1 MTHRSNA
8 NLTIWTGI
16 LLLLSATKSQ
26 SETTVSIAPEGTRAT
41 TTKDYKSSSPGNS
54 TTILRKTLAD
64 QEVDVLAHL
73 PALKNDRERET
84 PFYSKLTTE
93 PSVDPR
99 DTQLSQRKLNYKE
112 KHSALISNNH
122 DTNISS
128 NKTTKLLKID
138 LLKTDKASSSDNQS
152 KKHFFE
158 QLIAPNGHKIVELNG
173 HELAEFNLEGNES
186 EEADFDESESREATT
201 PKIGVISLANDTQVN
216 FKSRKKEIHEDAVL
230 IKRHKLIK
238 NPVEK
243 LKTFDKFDQI
253 EGLNASAALGSN
265 IGEPERIQEQK
276 LPSELIEPEIGDN
289 KTEKVESN
297 GKSEH
302 FGESEDEES
311 ENDNEESLEKSEDLG
326 EEEKDTEGKVNGN
339 GDGLERIVEEKEPSS
354 NEKDLT
360 PKARTISFGG
370 GNRFSSTE
378 EKATGFAKENGDVNL
393 TKDFKPYPYFK
404 TPTVVVNINASENI
418 DVNVNAIEKKKS
430 GVFNKETDEIYTYE
444 NTINKSKDE
453 KNYLVTESSVVIDNS
468 IQTKPVNLKRS
479 SNATK
484 LLTDSSI
491 LSPSSSSLSS
501 VTVKSIAEPVNNTHV
516 DVSDNDSLNLNLSEN
531 LKIKDNVND
540 IPRNPE
546 EVVERKGT
554 VDLAS
559 NGLTGENIEKNSTD
573 RELVTSERPIIEAN
587 INQSGVETQLTD
599 EIPRVNI
606 TELNETATMSPTTT
620 LTTLTTLTTTTPIMT
635 STTTTSYEKPVETM
649 NLNSSSIKPLGVQ
662 LISTSPAATSSDV
675 DEEEVTTSGVTANKL
690 EITSSP
696 ITEETTLSPENMT
709 SPENFSKTL
718 TFNSTVSS
726 IDFPEITTAAV
737 EYEFVG
743 LNESTSAPFDTTSGN
758 ADGDRNVST
767 TLAPKLSSVSSESP
781 DEEITTIETVTG
793 NELLTTTETNNNL
806 TDTTASYI
814 TTAKDADETT
824 ISSEVEAT
832 TVEVTKEING
842 NETNDLSSTE
852 SIPISEVIS
861 SSGASS
867 SSIVTTNSVETTAD
881 ELNTTP
887 SVTPTF
893 NPLNVTSSTESNID
907 EMTSKIESSTVAT
920 SVEDDV
926 TESTVRV
933 VTEDDV
939 QRFTPG
945 DVTLLVRIVVEG
957 TWTDICP
964 HLSALKQ
971 SLANLLAT
979 GMDKNV
985 SANQIIFQKN
995 PCDEVVGKNMGMELI
1010 LSTIIL
1016 YVIDENGNF
1025 DAAMTQN
1032 LPNLYNQAPFESHLT
1047 IRSFQLVQDGDS
1059 GNAIAVIVVSCVA
1072 FVCLVLLASLLF
1084 IMRKRQTRFNY
1095 GERCRPVSLDAYS
1108 LDSVSAYNS
1117 IRRKGARASKRSY
1130 GNPTFEDSTVIPSHP
1145 LNFAVLSVFCN
1156 EQNAIYEEFTSIPQV
1171 SARIDELPPGAE
1183 VKNRYANVVPLPE
1196 TRVSLM
1202 KSNNDP
1208 LSEYINASYVR
1219 GPKNA
1224 TKYYI
1229 ACQAP
1234 IESTVTD
1241 FWRMI
1246 WEQQSKVI
1254 IMLTDLIENGVEK
1267 CSEYIPPSEVTDCH
1281 RLYGDYQVTLKKRET
1296 KEKYAIS
1303 TIHLKNLEN
1312 NTYREVFHIW
1322 YLWPANGVQTDAAG
1336 LIAILLEA
1344 RALQRG
1350 GPGPIVVHCSP
1361 GTGRTGTLI
1370 ALDLGIRQ
1378 YEITRTVDVP
1388 RVVYTIRRDRAGA
1401 VQTKEQY
1408 AFIYKALNLYA
1419 TKLAGGGL
1427 EST

>member
-1 MTHRSNA
+1 M
-8 NLTIWTGI
+8 
-16 LLLLSATKSQ
+16 
-26 SETTVSIAPEGTRAT
+26 SIAPEGTRAT

-84 PFYSKLTTE
+84 PFYSNGAKLTTE

-99 DTQLSQRKLNYKE
+99 DSQLSQRKLNYKE
-112 KHSALISNNH
+112 KHSALTSNNH

-138 LLKTDKASSSDNQS
+138 LLKTDKASGSDNHL

-158 QLIAPNGHKIVELNG
+158 QLMAPNGHKIVDLNG
-173 HELAEFNLEGNES
+173 HELAEFNLDGNES
-186 EEADFDESESREATT
+186 EEGDFDESESREATT

-216 FKSRKKEIHEDAVL
+216 FKSHKKEIHEDAVL
-230 IKRHKLIK
+230 IKGHKLIK

-243 LKTFDKFDQI
+243 LKTFDQI
-253 EGLNASAALGSN
+253 EGLNASAGLGSN

-289 KTEKVESN
+289 KTEKVESYS
-297 GKSEH
+297 KSEH
-302 FGESEDEES
+302 FGENEDEES
-311 ENDNEESLEKSEDLG
+311 ENDNEESLEKGEDLG
-326 EEEKDTEGKVNGN
+326 EEEKDTEGKVSGN
-339 GDGLERIVEEKEPSS
+339 GDGLEKIVEEKEPNS

-404 TPTVVVNINASENI
+404 TPTAVVNINASENI

-430 GVFNKETDEIYTYE
+430 AVFNKETDEIYTYE

-501 VTVKSIAEPVNNTHV
+501 VTVKSIPEPVNNTHADV
-516 DVSDNDSLNLNLSEN
+516 DVSDNDSLNLNLSDN

-554 VDLAS
+554 VDLAG
-559 NGLTGENIEKNSTD
+559 NGLIGENIEKNSTD

-587 INQSGVETQLTD
+587 INQSNVETQLTD
-599 EIPRVNI
+599 EILRVNV
-606 TELNETATMSPTTT
+606 TELNETTTMSPT
-620 LTTLTTLTTTTPIMT
+620 TTLTTLTTTTPIMT

-675 DEEEVTTSGVTANKL
+675 DEEVTTSGVTANKL

-696 ITEETTLSPENMT
+696 ITEETTLAPENMT

-726 IDFPEITTAAV
+726 IDFTEITTAAV

-743 LNESTSAPFDTTSGN
+743 LNESTSAPFDTTSGD

-767 TLAPKLSSVSSESP
+767 TLAPKLSSVSSEST
-781 DEEITTIETVTG
+781 DEGITTIETSTG
-793 NELLTTTETNNNL
+793 NELLTTTESNNNL

-832 TVEVTKEING
+832 TIEVTKEISG

-852 SIPISEVIS
+852 SIPITEVIS
-861 SSGASS
+861 SSGGGSS
-867 SSIVTTNSVETTAD
+867 SSIITTNSVETTAD
-881 ELNTTP
+881 EFNTTP

-893 NPLNVTSSTESNID
+893 NPLNVTSSTGSNSD

-920 SVEDDV
+920 SVEDDF

-964 HLSALKQ
+964 HLPALKQ

-979 GMDKNV
+979 GMDK
-985 SANQIIFQKN
+985 
-995 PCDEVVGKNMGMELI
+995 
-1010 LSTIIL
+1010 
-1016 YVIDENGNF
+1016 
-1025 DAAMTQN
+1025 
-1032 LPNLYNQAPFESHLT
+1032 
-1047 IRSFQLVQDGDS
+1047 LV
-1059 GNAIAVIVVSCVA
+1059 C
-1072 FVCLVLLASLLF
+1072 FV
-1084 IMRKRQTRFNY
+1084 
-1095 GERCRPVSLDAYS
+1095 
-1108 LDSVSAYNS
+1108 
-1117 IRRKGARASKRSY
+1117 
-1130 GNPTFEDSTVIPSHP
+1130 
-1145 LNFAVLSVFCN
+1145 
-1156 EQNAIYEEFTSIPQV
+1156 
-1171 SARIDELPPGAE
+1171 
-1183 VKNRYANVVPLPE
+1183 
-1196 TRVSLM
+1196 
-1202 KSNNDP
+1202 
-1208 LSEYINASYVR
+1208 
-1219 GPKNA
+1219 
-1224 TKYYI
+1224 
-1229 ACQAP
+1229 
-1234 IESTVTD
+1234 
-1241 FWRMI
+1241 
-1246 WEQQSKVI
+1246 
-1254 IMLTDLIENGVEK
+1254 
-1267 CSEYIPPSEVTDCH
+1267 
-1281 RLYGDYQVTLKKRET
+1281 
-1296 KEKYAIS
+1296 
-1303 TIHLKNLEN
+1303 
-1312 NTYREVFHIW
+1312 
-1322 YLWPANGVQTDAAG
+1322 
-1336 LIAILLEA
+1336 
-1344 RALQRG
+1344 
-1350 GPGPIVVHCSP
+1350 
-1361 GTGRTGTLI
+1361 
-1370 ALDLGIRQ
+1370 
-1378 YEITRTVDVP
+1378 
-1388 RVVYTIRRDRAGA
+1388 
-1401 VQTKEQY
+1401 
-1408 AFIYKALNLYA
+1408 
-1419 TKLAGGGL
+1419 
-1427 EST
+1427 